1 VKKYTAISL
10 IMYSLLSAQLAQVK
24 KLEWIDPRGRR
35 PVEYVTWYDD
45 HVAGKHTT
53 AIGKVY
59 EKGVGD
65 RQSHVDI
72 IVNSGVYFE
81 IEDELNVFVQDLTSA
96 GYSCQVDTIS
106 GMSHTSLRS
115 HLASI
120 PDLVGAIFIGEV
132 PVAWFETDG
141 FGDWE
146 EFPHD
151 LYFCDLDGIYHDDD
165 SDGIYDDHTGNVA
178 PEIWVGRIYSR
189 NLTWDNEVNLL
200 KTYFHRNHSYR
211 VDSLPILQRSL
222 SFVDDDWSYWTTCGL
237 DLIYTNVTVIND
249 DYQTTATNYRDQLD
263 QNYEWIHICAHS
275 SPWGHTFKYPYNQ
288 YRGTV
293 FNYEI
298 FTLEPQALFYNLF
311 ACSGT
316 RFVEE
321 NSSAGWYLFNDSYG
335 LLAVGSTKTGSMLSF
350 SDFYGPIGQQ
360 NKSIGD
366 AFKEWFITWG
376 ETDWDWFYG
385 MNILG
390 DPTLK
395 PMGQIKTRY
404 PRYTKAYCNSTNTW
418 EQPTVVAPDPESD
431 GFPQIMANVDGRIWV
446 VWESGRSQAN
456 GRSEIYSAYCE
467 GGIWSSASNVGPSLY
482 WDFGPT
488 IGADNMSRPITVW
501 AAYVDQYDIFYS
513 VYSGSWS
520 PRQPVHALDPGFD
533 VKPALIQDTLGQLW
547 VNWESRKDVDLNIYA
562 AYYNGSIWS
571 SPQQVT
577 SSNND
582 EKSPIM
588 LIDTTGTLWTFYCR
602 QYADRSEIWGCY
614 HDGAQWVESGP
625 ISGTHEMAYHP
636 AAAVFGD
643 GRIFVVWQTG
653 EFGNLDLYSSYYEG
667 GGWSIPCQIT
677 NNPDGDLFPAL
688 VADAGGVLWLVY
700 QSKVSEDWEICAQNF
715 VDSTWS
721 VPEFISNSPGPDI
734 NPKIVCSPDNEL
746 WVCWQSYAPGNW
758 EIVVSHQPGTGIA
771 GEGVGFRKPILTA
784 VPSVFCG
791 HLRITTPEP
800 NQQIRIYDSKGTLTQ
815 TLNSANNKRVSWM
828 PEGVSSGVY
837 FVVVGQGS
845 KYITRKVLFL
855 K

>member
-1 VKKYTAISL
+1 
-10 IMYSLLSAQLAQVK
+10 M
-24 KLEWIDPRGRR
+24 
-35 PVEYVTWYDD
+35 
-45 HVAGKHTT
+45 
-53 AIGKVY
+53 
-59 EKGVGD
+59 
-65 RQSHVDI
+65 
-72 IVNSGVYFE
+72 
-81 IEDELNVFVQDLTSA
+81 
-96 GYSCQVDTIS
+96 
-106 GMSHTSLRS
+106 
-115 HLASI
+115 
-120 PDLVGAIFIGEV
+120 
-132 PVAWFETDG
+132 
-141 FGDWE
+141 
-146 EFPHD
+146 
-151 LYFCDLDGIYHDDD
+151 
-165 SDGIYDDHTGNVA
+165 
-178 PEIWVGRIYSR
+178 
-189 NLTWDNEVNLL
+189 
-200 KTYFHRNHSYR
+200 
-211 VDSLPILQRSL
+211 
-222 SFVDDDWSYWTTCGL
+222 
-237 DLIYTNVTVIND
+237 
-249 DYQTTATNYRDQLD
+249 
-263 QNYEWIHICAHS
+263 
-275 SPWGHTFKYPYNQ
+275 
-288 YRGTV
+288 
-293 FNYEI
+293 
-298 FTLEPQALFYNLF
+298 
-311 ACSGT
+311 
-316 RFVEE
+316 
-321 NSSAGWYLFNDSYG
+321 
-335 LLAVGSTKTGSMLSF
+335 
-350 SDFYGPIGQQ
+350 
-360 NKSIGD
+360 
-366 AFKEWFITWG
+366 
-376 ETDWDWFYG
+376 
-385 MNILG
+385 
-390 DPTLK
+390 
-395 PMGQIKTRY
+395 
-404 PRYTKAYCNSTNTW
+404 
-418 EQPTVVAPDPESD
+418 
-431 GFPQIMANVDGRIWV
+431 
-446 VWESGRSQAN
+446 
-456 GRSEIYSAYCE
+456 
-467 GGIWSSASNVGPSLY
+467 GPSLY

-488 IGADNMSRPITVW
+488 IGTDNMSRPITVW

-547 VNWESRKDVDLNIYA
+547 VNWESRRDVDLNIYA

-721 VPEFISNSPGPDI
+721 VPEFISNSPGADI

-771 GEGVGFRKPILTA
+771 KEGVGFRKPILTA

-791 HLRITTPEP
+791 HLIITTPEP

-815 TLNSANNKRVSWM
+815 TLNSADNRRVSWM

-845 KYITRKVLFL
+845 KYITRKVLFV